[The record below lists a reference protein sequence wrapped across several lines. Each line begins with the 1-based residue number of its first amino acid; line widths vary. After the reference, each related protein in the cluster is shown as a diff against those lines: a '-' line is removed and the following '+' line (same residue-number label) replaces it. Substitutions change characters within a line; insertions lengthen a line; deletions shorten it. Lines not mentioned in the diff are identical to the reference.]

1 MRNVHFLRLTFP
13 SKEPTVARIKREYA
27 PKSPMTRNLLVFSLS
42 AAVLS
47 SCIINQKNIVP
58 DMPHNASWRQRAQQE
73 AMAARTYTT
82 TQAPEQTPKPQATPT
97 APTATA
103 ATTTTTAPVATPTAT
118 PPAKTAS
125 SHITTPAAVTPQKPV
140 ATVPQPVATPTPTAV
155 VAAPVPVSKPA
166 TKQDLR
172 HITNEGQEIPYAKR
186 VPGDPTR
193 VYNPLAPELT
203 IRTIDRATGKPLPRG
218 TILKVNGTEFKFKVP

>member
-1 MRNVHFLRLTFP
+1 
-13 SKEPTVARIKREYA
+13 
-27 PKSPMTRNLLVFSLS
+27 MTRNLLVISLS

-73 AMAARTYTT
+73 ALAARTTT
-82 TQAPEQTPKPQATPT
+82 TPATAQTSTPQAIPT
-97 APTATA
+97 TPTATA
-103 ATTTTTAPVATPTAT
+103 ATPTTTAPVATPTTT
-118 PPAKTAS
+118 PPTKTAS
-125 SHITTPAAVTPQKPV
+125 SHITTPAVTTPKPV

>member
-1 MRNVHFLRLTFP
+1 
-13 SKEPTVARIKREYA
+13 
-27 PKSPMTRNLLVFSLS
+27 MTRNLLVISLS

-73 AMAARTYTT
+73 ALAARTYTT
-82 TQAPEQTPKPQATPT
+82 TQATAPTAKPQATPT

-103 ATTTTTAPVATPTAT
+103 APPTTTAPVATPTAT

-125 SHITTPAAVTPQKPV
+125 SHITTPAAVTTPKPV

-155 VAAPVPVSKPA
+155 VAAPVPVSKPV

>member
-1 MRNVHFLRLTFP
+1 
-13 SKEPTVARIKREYA
+13 
-27 PKSPMTRNLLVFSLS
+27 MTRNLLVISLS

-73 AMAARTYTT
+73 ALAARTYTT
-82 TQAPEQTPKPQATPT
+82 TQATAPTAKPQATPT

-125 SHITTPAAVTPQKPV
+125 SHITTPAAVTTPKPV

-155 VAAPVPVSKPA
+155 VAAPVPVSKPV

>member
-1 MRNVHFLRLTFP
+1 
-13 SKEPTVARIKREYA
+13 
-27 PKSPMTRNLLVFSLS
+27 MTRNLLVISLS

-47 SCIINQKNIVP
+47 SCVINQKNIVP

-73 AMAARTYTT
+73 ALAARTTT
-82 TQAPEQTPKPQATPT
+82 TQATAPTAKPQATPT
-97 APTATA
+97 APIATA
-103 ATTTTTAPVATPTAT
+103 ATTTTTAPVATPTAP

-125 SHITTPAAVTPQKPV
+125 SHITTPAAVTPPKPV
-140 ATVPQPVATPTPTAV
+140 ATVPQPVATPTPSAV